1 MNFKKYDNPPSGQ
14 TTNSTTII
22 NNYNGGG
29 GSTIEVDLTDVYSK
43 INTNAQGISNNSN
56 RITALEQQQG
66 SAGNQFLHKG
76 GDSDTGSYSLGEVI
90 TDTIKSSA
98 LGKQGIGYKIEG
110 TPENG
115 YTFQMQ
121 QLTENSI
128 PFARVDSLGYVVDY
142 MGTTTATMQADDQFT
157 LNNSVD
163 GATVKFAT
171 GYAASPSNQFTL
183 RDEKAWVR
191 RVNID
196 TGQDSEDSS
205 LPPIQPAPAQGYV
218 EISETIYYRPV
229 DDSSHIYD
237 KLDADAALAVGDVVT
252 ATTAQA
258 DVVEGLWIELERDAD
273 GLWIIP
279 LLANGED
286 TAYSIRYKA
295 TFTHNR
301 SGIQDS
307 YRVFIVGTDSA
318 NDMTWSSGGSAK
330 RVTITPSAVAVMDG
344 VNGYM
349 LRSDGLYKITGGGET
364 KLI

>member
-1 MNFKKYDNPPSGQ
+1 MNFRKYDNPPSGQ

-22 NNYNGGG
+22 NNYGGG
-29 GSTIEVDLTDVYSK
+29 GSTIEVDLTDVYNK
-43 INTNAQGISNNSN
+43 INTNAQGIANNSN

-66 SAGNQFLHKG
+66 SASNQFLHKG

-90 TDTIKSSA
+90 TDSIKSSA

-128 PFARVDSLGYVVDY
+128 PFARVDSLGYVVNY
-142 MGTTTATMQADDQFT
+142 KGTTTATMQADDQFT

-171 GYAASPSNQFTL
+171 GYEASPSNQFTL
-183 RDEKAWVR
+183 REEHCWVR
-191 RVNID
+191 RVNVD
-196 TGQDSEDSS
+196 TGEDSEDES
-205 LPPIQPAPAQGYV
+205 LPPIHPAPAQGYV

-273 GLWIIP
+273 GLWIVP

-295 TFTHNR
+295 TFSHNR
-301 SGIQDS
+301 DNITDS

-318 NDMTWSSGGSAK
+318 NGTTWSSGGSAK

-349 LRSDGLYKITGGGET
+349 LRSDGLYKITSQGET
-364 KLI
+364 KLL